1 MSIGP
6 YEDILK
12 RAREQLSDAERQK
25 LAEELARQS
34 PDHTDQA
41 GRTLFDA
48 LEQRGIIGSIDDA
61 PSDLSTN
68 PSHMEGFG
76 TNDR

>member
-1 MSIGP
+1 MGIGP

-25 LAEELARQS
+25 LAEELARRS
-34 PDHTDQA
+34 PDHPDEA

-48 LEQRGIIGSIDDA
+48 LQERGIIGSIVDA
-61 PSDLSTN
+61 PADLSTN
-68 PSHMEGFG
+68 PAYMEGFG
-76 TNDR
+76 TNDH